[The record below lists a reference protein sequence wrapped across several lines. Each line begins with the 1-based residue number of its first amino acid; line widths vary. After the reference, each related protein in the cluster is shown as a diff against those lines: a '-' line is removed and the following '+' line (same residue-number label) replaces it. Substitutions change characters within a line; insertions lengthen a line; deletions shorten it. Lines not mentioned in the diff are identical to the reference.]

1 MAMSG
6 NNNILSAK
14 LVAISGGIGSGK
26 SVVSHVLSALGYHVY
41 DTDSRAKYL
50 MDTSEVIKRQLVE
63 QFGRNV
69 VVNGDIDRKYLS
81 GLVFNQQEALEKLN
95 AIVHGHVRTDI
106 AEWRNRSDRNL
117 LFVETAILYQSG
129 LDRMV
134 DEVWEVVAPRRVRV
148 ERIMSRNGYTE
159 QEAESR
165 VVAQESY
172 VPIQY
177 HANIRTII
185 NDGVLPVLPQ
195 IEGLLG

>member
-26 SVVSHVLSALGYHVY
+26 SVVSHVLSVLGYHVY
-41 DTDSRAKYL
+41 DTDSRAKQL

-106 AEWRNRSDRNL
+106 VEWRNRSDRNI

-134 DEVWEVVAPRRVRV
+134 DEVWEVVAPRHVRV

-172 VPIQY
+172 VPLQY

>member
-26 SVVSHVLSALGYHVY
+26 SVVSHVLSVLGYLVY
-41 DTDSRAKYL
+41 DTDSRAKQL

-106 AEWRNRSDRNL
+106 VEWRNRSDRNI

-172 VPIQY
+172 VPLQY

-185 NDGVLPVLPQ
+185 NDGVLPILPQ